1 MNDKNKKEIWKL
13 IQSHGDSLINK
24 LSPHPNHPTGRNP
37 YAHICTLI
45 KSHFGC
51 SYKEIADERREEL
64 INFISEIKD

>member
-24 LSPHPNHPTGRNP
+24 LSPHPNHPKGRNP

-45 KSHFGC
+45 NSHFGC